1 MTRTQAKETLLKLMR
16 MINNAYNNNEKFE
29 IPMDEDEFIEDVG
42 NALDIAIA
50 DMDSLQEVINCVDG
64 ILNE

>member
-16 MINNAYNNNEKFE
+16 MINNAYDNNEKFE
-29 IPMDEDEFIEDVG
+29 IPMDEDEFIEDIG
-42 NALDIAIA
+42 DALDIAIA
-50 DMDSLQEVINCVDG
+50 DMDSLQDVINCVDG

>member
-16 MINNAYNNNEKFE
+16 MINNAYDNNEKFE

-42 NALDIAIA
+42 DALDIAIA

-64 ILNE
+64 ILNQ